1 MRVGKLSCYP
11 LGPDTVLVLLC
22 FLFFQGTAIHSF
34 SSPRPSTISPISHR
48 VNLNRTYTN
57 IVFDV
62 GSGMYAMTSVI
73 SVPFQVYS
81 DECELIPNV
90 QGEGLGRG
98 VCLGGWQGRVADHCG
113 QQSTIPRHH

>member
-1 MRVGKLSCYP
+1 
-11 LGPDTVLVLLC
+11 
-22 FLFFQGTAIHSF
+22 
-34 SSPRPSTISPISHR
+34 
-48 VNLNRTYTN
+48 
-57 IVFDV
+57 
-62 GSGMYAMTSVI
+62 MTSVI